1 MQLAKFRKIIQKK
14 TSGSEVTLV
23 QEKIKLLPAYL
34 EEDPYE
40 AILYL
45 YFCVR
50 YYDEQLFKV
59 ILTRTSNLLGI

>member
-14 TSGSEVTLV
+14 TSGNEVTLI
-23 QEKIKLLPAYL
+23 QEKIKMLPPHI

-50 YYDEQLFKV
+50 YYDE
-59 ILTRTSNLLGI
+59 